1 MAKKKNRRRRID
13 HDSPW
18 KEALEQFF
26 KDFLWFFFPEL
37 HDAIDWSRGY
47 VALDKELQ
55 QIIRD
60 AKVGKSLADK
70 LFKVWLKDGTEKWL
84 LIHIEVQG
92 KVEVYFSERMFR
104 YNIRSY
110 LLYDREVVSLAVLCD
125 DNPGWRP
132 GEFAYSNFGCTTG
145 IKFPIVKL
153 LDYKDQIE
161 LLEKSDNPF
170 AAVVLADLK
179 SAETRRSP
187 ESRFQWKVRIVR
199 GLFERGWSAED
210 IRKLFRIVD
219 WIMDLPE
226 ELQNDFREELYQV
239 EEEKRM
245 PYITSI
251 ERYGIEKGRQEGIQV
266 GTQAGLHKGLLE
278 GIDVALEAKFGS
290 AGRKLLPKFRA
301 VADAKKLQS
310 LARSLK
316 KTTSVQDVHKLF
328 E

>member
-1 MAKKKNRRRRID
+1 M
-13 HDSPW
+13 
-18 KEALEQFF
+18 
-26 KDFLWFFFPEL
+26 
-37 HDAIDWSRGY
+37 
-47 VALDKELQ
+47 
-55 QIIRD
+55 
-60 AKVGKSLADK
+60 
-70 LFKVWLKDGTEKWL
+70 WLKDGTEKWL

-92 KVEVYFSERMFR
+92 KVEVFFSERMFR

-125 DNPGWRP
+125 DNPSWRP
-132 GEFAYSNFGCTTG
+132 SECAYSNFGSTTG
-145 IKFPIVKL
+145 IKFPMVKV

-161 LLEKSDNPF
+161 LLEKNDNPF
-170 AAVVLADLK
+170 AAVVLAHLK
-179 SAETRRSP
+179 SGETRRSP
-187 ESRFQWKVRIVR
+187 EGRFQWKVRIVR

-251 ERYGIEKGRQEGIQV
+251 ERYGIEKGRQEG
-266 GTQAGLHKGLLE
+266 LLE
-278 GIDVALEAKFGS
+278 GIALDLDDKFGS
-290 AGRKLLPKFRA
+290 VGRKLLPKFRA
-301 VADAKKLQS
+301 IADAKKLQS

-316 KTTSVQDVHKLF
+316 KTTSVQDVQKMF

>member
-1 MAKKKNRRRRID
+1 M
-13 HDSPW
+13 
-18 KEALEQFF
+18 
-26 KDFLWFFFPEL
+26 
-37 HDAIDWSRGY
+37 
-47 VALDKELQ
+47 
-55 QIIRD
+55 
-60 AKVGKSLADK
+60 
-70 LFKVWLKDGTEKWL
+70 
-84 LIHIEVQG
+84 
-92 KVEVYFSERMFR
+92 
-104 YNIRSY
+104 
-110 LLYDREVVSLAVLCD
+110 SLAVLCD

-132 GEFAYSNFGCTTG
+132 SEFAYSNFGCTTG

-161 LLEKSDNPF
+161 LLEKNDNPF
-170 AAVVLADLK
+170 AAVVLAHLK
-179 SAETRRSP
+179 SGETRRSP
-187 ESRFQWKVRIVR
+187 EGRFQWKVRIVR

-251 ERYGIEKGRQEGIQV
+251 ERYGIEKGRQEGLQE
-266 GTQAGLHKGLLE
+266 GLLE
-278 GIDVALEAKFGS
+278 GIDVALDAKFGS

-301 VADAKKLQS
+301 IADAKKLQS

-316 KTTSVQDVHKLF
+316 KTASLQDVQKLF